1 MSAIFDS
8 LENKTMRY
16 VRKMPYLKAL
26 MISELQNDVEIYR
39 YINNKDINFKNEI
52 TENFLNGLRGGM
64 NELFTDFKKQFEKIK
79 SSQGGE
85 KGDEGMDFGGEEEK
99 VGAKSA
105 SAPSSNYQVSIMYE
119 KYYVRKKEIADN
131 VLMIA
136 ICNTEQD
143 GSTTSDDNEFSVQ
156 TSSFNLGQLDILF
169 ADYEGDFKAV
179 ETAVEEISKNI
190 SATM

>member
-1 MSAIFDS
+1 M
-8 LENKTMRY
+8 
-16 VRKMPYLKAL
+16 
-26 MISELQNDVEIYR
+26 EIYR

-105 SAPSSNYQVSIMYE
+105 SAPSSNY
-119 KYYVRKKEIADN
+119 
-131 VLMIA
+131 
-136 ICNTEQD
+136 
-143 GSTTSDDNEFSVQ
+143 
-156 TSSFNLGQLDILF
+156 
-169 ADYEGDFKAV
+169 
-179 ETAVEEISKNI
+179 
-190 SATM
+190 